1 MLVQLQRPITTLAW
15 VMLLY
20 PLVFAISVQGLLIL
34 FTYNVQEILFFGITI
49 RFIPEKNASYSPRH
63 PSVAIKTNLLVYFPF
78 LDEIALVCYRSKFGF
93 DDEVL
98 GHVQK
103 TNEINCT
110 SIISIPQRIG

>member
-1 MLVQLQRPITTLAW
+1 MLTLPNDPVMLVQLQRPITTLAW

-63 PSVAIKTNLLVYFPF
+63 PSVAIKTNLLVCLF
-78 LDEIALVCYRSKFGF
+78 EYRTQSR
-93 DDEVL
+93 
-98 GHVQK
+98 
-103 TNEINCT
+103 C
-110 SIISIPQRIG
+110 ISLFWMK